1 MIKVILV
8 DDHEMVRAGIR
19 RFLEK
24 ADEITVVAETDR
36 AESARE
42 IADTTALDVVAIDIK
57 LQFVAHDNYPH
68 SLKSA
73 RRQVIGKPSRTA
85 R

>member
-24 ADEITVVAETDR
+24 ADDIFVVAEAGDGG
-36 AESARE
+36 EPKKE
-42 IADTTALDVVAIDIK
+42 V
-57 LQFVAHDNYPH
+57 
-68 SLKSA
+68 
-73 RRQVIGKPSRTA
+73 
-85 R
+85 